1 MQYATSRNTLFC
13 SQLRFKIPRVLLI
26 TLAAWSLG
34 LAVSPAQTA
43 PTPAKKHPDIT
54 QIDHIVFLLRE
65 NRTFDNLF
73 GLFPGADGATEA
85 TISTGAV
92 IPLGHTPDQMT
103 RDIGHS
109 GQASDVGVDGGK
121 MDAFDLVNSGQ
132 DRAANL
138 NGDYLGLSEYSE
150 EDIPNYYAYANYFL
164 LGDRMFSSVHYSSF
178 PAHLFAV
185 AATTDGVIDIPR
197 SPLYPNG
204 QGNDNKWGCDAPP
217 SYAAR
222 QVNAKGII
230 AAHFPCYDFTTLV
243 DSLNSA
249 GITWKYYAPPE
260 GMAGYIFS
268 VLDAIKHIRETPM
281 WQENV
286 VPDTQFASDAASGN
300 LPQVSWLVTGE
311 DYNTDHPPFSI
322 CGGENWVVNQINA
335 LMQGPLWGSTAL
347 FLTWDDF
354 GGFYDHVPPPYI
366 DPSGLGIRAP
376 LLVISPYA
384 IGGTVSHSQYEFASI
399 LKFIETRYG
408 IPPLTQRDQNAND
421 LTDAFNF
428 AQTPLEPLVLQERT
442 CPLMASSNYFGP
454 YAVGFSS
461 PNANVRLLNNRRVP
475 LTIDSITTTGDY
487 VAKNTCKKTL
497 APQELCNIPVHFH
510 PTQLGSRPGTLVVTD
525 SDDTSPQTM
534 NLLGLGSAVRLTPME
549 LGFAPTP
556 VNSPL
561 VKTVTLKNIGQTV
574 LTINSIVT
582 NRDYTE
588 TDNCTPQVAAGASC
602 VISITFTP
610 SQDGPRPGVITITD
624 SDPASPQTV
633 NFAGTGTWI
642 TLSETSLVFAAQK
655 VGTSSKPQTVEIT
668 SDGNP
673 LLIGNIRA
681 SGDFSETENCP
692 ASLALGKSCK
702 IQVTFKPTQ
711 KGARTGTL
719 TINNNDANSPHTV
732 ALSGTG
738 D

>member
-1 MQYATSRNTLFC
+1 MPTSRNTPFGT
-13 SQLRFKIPRVLLI
+13 RPHFKNRRVLLI
-26 TLAAWSLG
+26 LAAWALG
-34 LAVSPAQTA
+34 LGVAPAQTA
-43 PTPAKKHPDIT
+43 PVTLQKRPDIT

-73 GLFPGADGATEA
+73 GLFPGADGATQA

-92 IPLGHTPDQMT
+92 IPLGHSPDQMT
-103 RDIGHS
+103 RDLGHS

-121 MDAFDLVNSGQ
+121 MDAFDLVDSGQ

-150 EDIPNYYAYANYFL
+150 EDIPNYYAYASYFL

-204 QGNDNKWGCDAPP
+204 QGNNNRWGCDAPP

-222 QVNAKGII
+222 QVNEKGII
-230 AAHFPCYDFTTLV
+230 AAHFPCYDFITLV
-243 DSLNSA
+243 DSLNNA

-260 GMAGYIFS
+260 GTSGYIFS
-268 VLDAIKHIRETPM
+268 VLDAIKHIRETPI

-286 VPDTQFASDAASGN
+286 VPDTSFASDAANGN
-300 LPQVSWLVTGE
+300 LPQVSWLVTGS
-311 DYNTDHPPFSI
+311 DNTDHPPYSI

-354 GGFYDHVPPPYI
+354 GGFYDHVPPPYV
-366 DPSGLGIRAP
+366 DPSGLGIRVP

-399 LKFIETRYG
+399 LKFIETRFG

-428 AQTPLEPLVLQERT
+428 GQTPLEPLVLQERT
-442 CPLMASSNYFGP
+442 CPLMASSNSFGP
-454 YAVGFSS
+454 YPIGSSS
-461 PNANVRLLNNRRVP
+461 PNASVRFVNNRQVP

-487 VAKNTCKKTL
+487 VAKNTCSKTM
-497 APQELCNIPVHFH
+497 APQEVCNIPLHFH

-525 SDDTSPQTM
+525 SDGTSPQTM
-534 NLLGLGSAVRLTPME
+534 NLLGSGTAVRLTPRTI
-549 LGFAPTP
+549 GWAPVP
-556 VNSPL
+556 VNSSL

-574 LTINSIVT
+574 LTINSIAA
-582 NRDYTE
+582 NRDYSE
-588 TDNCTPQVAAGASC
+588 TDNCTLQVAAGASC

-610 SQDGPRPGVITITD
+610 TQDGPRPGVLTITD

-633 NFAGTGTWI
+633 SFAGNGTWI
-642 TLSETSLVFAAQK
+642 TLSPTSLVFPAQK
-655 VGTSSKPQTVEIT
+655 VGTSSKPQTISLI
-668 SDGNP
+668 SDGDP
-673 LLIGNIRA
+673 LLIGNVRA
-681 SGDFSETENCP
+681 SGDFSEVNNCP
-692 ASLALGKSCK
+692 ASLPLRGKCK
-702 IQVTFKPTQ
+702 IQVTFTPTH

-719 TINNNDANSPHTV
+719 TVNNNDANSPQTV
-732 ALSGTG
+732 PLSGTG